1 MEPWSSLSA
10 APRRGGGMSLGGAVF
25 GIGEFGAGSTG
36 GGAGGFLW
44 RLERPSWPPGWA
56 PPPDLP
62 GRVWTLEPQRLAV
75 GVALGAPP
83 PTGTV
88 TAPPVAQGSQVSS
101 TPGNTRKWGRGVLGR
116 ESGHSTVTRMTPLF
130 PVHPPPL
137 RPGRAQGSPEG
148 PRVTP
153 GPASRG
159 PRGGPQEEAGG
170 RAGWWPER
178 GAEHG

>member
-130 PVHPPPL
+130 PVHPPPPPP
-137 RPGRAQGSPEG
+137 RQSPGQPRGTSGDTG
-148 PRVTP
+148 PRLQRPTWW
-153 GPASRG
+153 AT
-159 PRGGPQEEAGG
+159 RGGGGAGRLVAREG
-170 RAGWWPER
+170 S
-178 GAEHG
+178 